1 MDFFLLRRV
10 FFFSGIEV
18 SEADDEQVMGSV
30 SLIDIVL
37 PPQLTLQASCL
48 ITSKHLTSAGGLVD
62 CFLFCRDLGAAA
74 ELASTSMIKLTT
86 TEGKSFNVCPFI
98 HKSQPSPVI
107 IEHRHR
113 I

>member
-1 MDFFLLRRV
+1 MSD
-10 FFFSGIEV
+10 
-18 SEADDEQVMGSV
+18 ADDEEMMGTV
-30 SLIDIVL
+30 SLTDRVL
-37 PPQLTLQASCL
+37 PPHCKLQANCL
-48 ITSKHLTSAGGLVD
+48 SKSKHPTSTDGLVD

-86 TEGKSFNVCPFI
+86 TEGKSFKVCPFI